1 MDERLR
7 KSLLFDFYGELLS
20 EHQKSVYTAAIF
32 DDMSY
37 SELAEEFGCT
47 RQAAF
52 DLVRRTT
59 SKLEDY
65 ENRLGLLKRFTEAR
79 EKSVVLTDSLNELK
93 ELVLGCRL
101 DDKTRKN
108 IEKHFT
114 VIADE
119 AAQMFET
126 F

>member
-65 ENRLGLLKRFTEAR
+65 EKRLGLLKRFTEAR
-79 EKSVVLTDSLNELK
+79 EKSVVLTESLNDLK
-93 ELVLGCRL
+93 ELVLGCKL

-108 IEKHFT
+108 IENHFT